1 MNVKSININTVNGG
15 EKGSLSFFEAGKDID
30 FKIQRVYYTYSAKLN
45 TKRGGHA
52 HKKLKQLLF
61 CVYGKIKVILDD
73 GNERIEKILDN
84 ESKGLIVNQG
94 IWRDII
100 WLEENSVLCV
110 AASELYDESDYIRN
124 YDDYIKFVNR
134 RLE

>member
-1 MNVKSININTVNGG
+1 M
-15 EKGSLSFFEAGKDID
+15 
-30 FKIQRVYYTYSAKLN
+30 
-45 TKRGGHA
+45 
-52 HKKLKQLLF
+52 
-61 CVYGKIKVILDD
+61 ILDD